1 MHTPVLFEHPLNEKM
16 RTWLRIEFLI
26 QQMAFHPMIASHAD
40 ALHFFRNAGD
50 LLDVLERGEVRTD
63 LVKELE
69 RQQRKLQSW
78 AEVPGVDQERINA
91 LRQQLKQSSSTL
103 MAAPRIGQFLR
114 EDRLIAL
121 VRQRLSIPGGCCSFD
136 LPTLHIWLHMPQ
148 AHRDEQVASWLA
160 SLDPLVQSLSL
171 ILDLIRNSGCFANRP
186 ASTAFIRIMAKMP
199 ICCACVSIW
208 PTSFIRRSPAIRAVS
223 PSVSCRWTVSMG
235 SCRSALILNWP
246 AVKEITCQKRL
257 SSTARPAAKT
267 WCGASRAPIV
277 HSAANAAS

>member
-26 QQMAFHPMIASHAD
+26 QQMAFRPQIASHAD

-78 AEVPGVDQERINA
+78 AEVPGVDQERINE
-91 LRQQLKQSSSTL
+91 LRHQLKQSSSTL

-136 LPTLHIWLHMPQ
+136 LPTLHICQLACQPRSAGPVPEPDPRSYPQ
-148 AHRDEQVASWLA
+148 L
-160 SLDPLVQSLSL
+160 
-171 ILDLIRNSGCFANRP
+171 
-186 ASTAFIRIMAKMP
+186 
-199 ICCACVSIW
+199 
-208 PTSFIRRSPAIRAVS
+208 RAV
-223 PSVSCRWTVSMG
+223 PQTDQ
-235 SCRSALILNWP
+235 P
-246 AVKEITCQKRL
+246 QRL
-257 SSTARPAAKT
+257 LS
-267 WCGASRAPIV
+267 G
-277 HSAANAAS
+277 

>member
-26 QQMAFHPMIASHAD
+26 QQMPFRPQIASHAD

-171 ILDLIRNSGCFANRP
+171 ILDLIRNSGQFR
-186 ASTAFIRIMAKMP
+186 KQ
-199 ICCACVSIW
+199 
-208 PTSFIRRSPAIRAVS
+208 TSLNGFYQDNGEDADLLRLRLDLAHQLYPQISGHKSRFAIRFLPLDS
-223 PSVSCRWTVSMG
+223 EYG
-235 SCRSALILNWP
+235 
-246 AVKEITCQKRL
+246 
-257 SSTARPAAKT
+257 
-267 WCGASRAPIV
+267 IV
-277 HSAANAAS
+277 PERFDFELACC